1 MSLSIYSLLIN
12 IVAIF
17 VIFFTLLYL
26 YFTRNF
32 DFWKK
37 RSVPYAKPLPFVGN
51 LKGAILQ
58 TVDIGQNLKQLYD
71 EHKAKPCVGF
81 FSFDQPSL
89 LIIDPDLVKYILV
102 KDAKNFI
109 NRVQTADEKTD
120 PLTAKAV
127 FALKD
132 KKWRHIRLGM
142 TPIFTTGKM
151 KKMFYLVEKCAKE
164 LTLQVDKKIRTDECR
179 LEVKDWMARYTTDV
193 ISSCAFGIESNTL
206 VNPDGKFRSYLRRFT
221 TYTTLKSFATLA
233 ISFAPKF
240 QSLFKLKI
248 LDDDIVTFMRNTVWS
263 TVRYR
268 EANNVDRKDFLDNM
282 MELRKKGQDS
292 NEDNIAL

>member
-1 MSLSIYSLLIN
+1 MSLSIYSLIIN
-12 IVAIF
+12 IVEVF

-37 RSVPYAKPLPFVGN
+37 RRIPYAKPLPFVGN

-58 TVDIGQNLKQLYD
+58 TLDIGQNLKQIYD
-71 EHKAKPCVGF
+71 EHKAKPFVGF

-89 LIIDPDLVKYILV
+89 LIIDPNLVKYVLV

-109 NRVQTADEKTD
+109 NRVQTADEQAD

-132 KKWRHIRLGM
+132 NKWRHIRLGM

-164 LTLQVDKKIRTDECR
+164 LALQVDKKI
-179 LEVKDWMARYTTDV
+179 TTDGE
-193 ISSCAFGIESNTL
+193 SCGL
-206 VNPDGKFRSYLRRFT
+206 L
-221 TYTTLKSFATLA
+221 
-233 ISFAPKF
+233 
-240 QSLFKLKI
+240 
-248 LDDDIVTFMRNTVWS
+248 
-263 TVRYR
+263 
-268 EANNVDRKDFLDNM
+268 
-282 MELRKKGQDS
+282 
-292 NEDNIAL
+292 